1 MCCFPRKPAP
11 GAILEAARGR
21 PCQVSFPHRQPLS
34 CRICQGFSRRK
45 RRQRGLPCSGIH
57 GQTTLS
63 RYFWRAMPGR
73 SGKRDFE
80 SEMVDVLAAPQQ
92 AKTDAAL
99 RTLGLISTA
108 HWVSHFHLFVLP
120 MLFPFLKEQL
130 GVGYIELGLALT
142 IFAVTSGLTQAPIGY
157 IADHIGARKVLL
169 MGLTLG
175 GLALIMLG
183 LHLSYPFLIAS
194 AVLLGLANSV
204 YHPADYA
211 ILSAHMDEARM
222 GRAFSIHT
230 FAGFLGGAV
239 APAIMA
245 ALVATTGGFGALIVA
260 GAVGPLVAL
269 LLLIVGIPD
278 ASAAD
283 RHVDGAPAPQQ
294 NIITPTLMVLTVFFL
309 LLSLSSAGIGNFGVV
324 ALMSGYGASFSSAN
338 IALTAFLG
346 FSAVGVLAG
355 GFLADRTRRHGQV
368 AAACFAINAAIV
380 FIIATAT
387 LSALLLTTAM
397 AMAGFLG
404 GVIAPSRDML
414 VRSAVP
420 AGAAGRAFGI
430 VSTGFNLG
438 GIVSP
443 LLFGWIM
450 DQNRPHWVF
459 GASVIFMILTVLL
472 ALFTDRGPQ
481 QRPAGADARLM
492 HS

>member
-1 MCCFPRKPAP
+1 
-11 GAILEAARGR
+11 
-21 PCQVSFPHRQPLS
+21 
-34 CRICQGFSRRK
+34 
-45 RRQRGLPCSGIH
+45 
-57 GQTTLS
+57 
-63 RYFWRAMPGR
+63 
-73 SGKRDFE
+73 
-80 SEMVDVLAAPQQ
+80 MVDVLAAPQQ
-92 AKTDAAL
+92 AKTDASL
-99 RTLGLISTA
+99 RTLAAISSA
-108 HWVSHFHLFVLP
+108 HWVSHFHLMTLP
-120 MLFPFLKEQL
+120 MLFPFLKEHL
-130 GVGYIELGLALT
+130 GVGYIELGFALT
-142 IFAVTSGLTQAPIGY
+142 VFAVISGLTQAPMGY
-157 IADHIGARKVLL
+157 LADHIGARKVLL

-183 LHLSYPFLIAS
+183 LHLSYAVLIAS

-211 ILSAHMDEARM
+211 ILSTHMDAARM

-239 APAIMA
+239 APAIVA
-245 ALVATTGGFGALIVA
+245 ALVATTGGHGALIVA

-269 LLLIVGIPD
+269 LLVAVGIPD

-283 RHVDGAPAPQQ
+283 RKVDGVHAPQQ
-294 NIITPTLMVLTVFFL
+294 NIITPAIIVLTVFFM
-309 LLSLSSAGIGNFGVV
+309 LLSLSNAGIGNFGVV

-355 GFLADRTRRHGQV
+355 GFLADHTTRHGQV

-380 FIIATAT
+380 LVIATIP
-387 LSALLLTTAM
+387 LPSLLLTAAM
-397 AMAGFLG
+397 GTAGFLG

-414 VRSAVP
+414 VRNAAP

-450 DQNRPHWVF
+450 DQNSPHWVF
-459 GASVIFMILTVLL
+459 GASVVFMILTVLF
-472 ALFTDRGPQ
+472 ALVTDRSPQ
-481 QRPAGADARLM
+481 ASPAEPDARLM
-492 HS
+492 QP